1 MMKPVD
7 FFQSGVSQLFE
18 WLIPHFCLLCGTP
31 VEGPPAVDL
40 PLCRR
45 CRSELEEIGGER
57 CALCGKELY
66 SEKGTCYACREAGHL
81 CPEVYPIFRYKGAPA
96 ALLRRY
102 KTAKRSSLA
111 RFWADLMAGVIDAR
125 WPGSAV
131 VPVPPRPEKLKR
143 REWDQV
149 EAIAVFLEKRG
160 YRVER
165 ILARSTTIQQKH
177 LSRTMRKANAEKGYY
192 LIPSFAAKTPER
204 AVLID
209 DVYTTGATVDS
220 CAKAL
225 FENGSKKVAA
235 LVIAAD

>member
-1 MMKPVD
+1 MKQEILPLGLMSR
-7 FFQSGVSQLFE
+7 FLG
-18 WLIPHFCLLCGTP
+18 WLVPRFCLLCGMP
-31 VEGPPAVDL
+31 VEGSPEADL
-40 PLCRR
+40 PLCGR
-45 CRSELEEIGGER
+45 CRSEFPEIGGER

-81 CPEVYPIFRYKGAPA
+81 CQEVYPIFRYKGAPA

-111 RFWADLMAGVIDAR
+111 EFWAGLMAGLIDTR
-125 WPGSAV
+125 WPGSAI
-131 VPVPPRPEKLKR
+131 VPVPPRPEKLRR

-149 EAIAVFLEKRG
+149 EAIAVRLEKRG

-165 ILARSTTIQQKH
+165 ILARSATIQQKQ
-177 LSRTMRKANAEKGYY
+177 LSRTMRKANAEKGYH
-192 LIPSFAAKTPER
+192 LIPGFASKVPER
-204 AVLID
+204 VVLID

-225 FENGSKKVAA
+225 FENGSKKLAA

>member
-1 MMKPVD
+1 MK
-7 FFQSGVSQLFE
+7 QSALLPSGISRLLE
-18 WLIPHFCLLCGTP
+18 WLIPHFCLLCGAP
-31 VEGPPAVDL
+31 VEGPLEADL
-40 PLCRR
+40 PLCRL
-45 CRSELEEIGGER
+45 CRSELAEIGGER
-57 CALCGKELY
+57 CAFCGKELY
-66 SEKGTCYACREAGHL
+66 SEKGTCFACRETGHL
-81 CPEVYPIFRYKGAPA
+81 CPEVYPIFRYRGAPA

-111 RFWADLMAGVIDAR
+111 KFWADLMAGLIDAR

-149 EAIAVFLEKRG
+149 EAIAVRLEKMG
-160 YRVER
+160 HRVER

-177 LSRTMRKANAEKGYY
+177 LSKTMRKANAEKGYY
-192 LIPSFAAKTPER
+192 LIPSFAAKAPER

-220 CAKAL
+220 CARAL
-225 FENGSKKVAA
+225 FVNGSKKVVA